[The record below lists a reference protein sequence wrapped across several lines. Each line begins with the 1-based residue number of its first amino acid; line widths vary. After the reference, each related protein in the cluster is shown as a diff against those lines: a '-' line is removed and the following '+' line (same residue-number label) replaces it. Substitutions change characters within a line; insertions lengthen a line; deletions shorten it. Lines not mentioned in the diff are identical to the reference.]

1 MSIRQLPAA
10 LLLIAFSGCAGPDVP
25 EPGSEAYLE
34 ASGAFYSGVGA
45 MQIGDD
51 LRGRA
56 RLERVTEIVPTE
68 SAAWANLSLLA
79 LRQGEIESAV
89 VAAERA
95 LGTDNAPPDVRY
107 LTAFVFLASGDSAR
121 AEVLL
126 AANDDLRSIYALAKL
141 RGGTEARDL
150 LQSARSLAPGNTAL
164 ALELARANVTT
175 GMEDQTR
182 AWATHAPDTFP
193 PHPDPALLLQALQ
206 TVAAAGQDGL
216 STSLDR
222 LQNVL
227 VRAAW
232 YREDLDALQAPPE
245 LVADPISV
253 PSTLEPV
260 RASAAP
266 ADVTISLERSEIPVD
281 ASDWAWS
288 RAIHLGA
295 DPLPSIILADDRGIH
310 LPDGRLIELSGAASV
325 LSSSVQDLD
334 QDYLSD
340 LMVAGP
346 FGVRVLF
353 QSEEGFAERPGAIP
367 PLEPASFVMAVDFD
381 MEGDLDLVVGS
392 PGADTAILRN
402 LGDGTFELAR
412 RLPAA
417 GVVDGVWAD
426 LDGDADPDVVTVT
439 GTGQATFHENLR
451 NGRWAEPVVIA
462 ERIQGIALEDADRDG
477 VFELA
482 VIEDGRALR
491 YRLKNDGFL
500 GVDLVIGA
508 GGSAGVP
515 DNVHALRLT
524 ELDNNGALD
533 WVVSHAGGVTAFL
546 GEDDRLR
553 STGLHLTG
561 FSLDDV
567 APLTEEGPPELV
579 GREAGQAVVYF
590 PQGEAGYQWKRI
602 RPRAAS
608 AQGDRRINT
617 FAIGGDV
624 ELRSGLLYQKLPITG
639 QVLHFGLGDNLL
651 TEVARITWPNG
662 DVQIEFDLLSDE
674 TVLAEQRLKGSCP
687 WVFTHDGER
696 FRFLTD
702 FLWRSPLGLRINA
715 QETAGI
721 ATTSDWI
728 RIPSDALVARD
739 GVYEVRITAELWET
753 HFFDQVA
760 LVAVDRP
767 AGAEARVDE
776 RFAFPPPDDRVHL
789 FEELMPFEA
798 VFDASGTR
806 VDELAADR
814 DGRYV
819 AGFERGAYQGIAEMH
834 AVEIHLPLEAPDAV
848 QLAAFGWVR
857 PTDSSI
863 NVAIGQGTTP
873 PPTSLQLEVPDGS
886 GGWRLVRPDLGFPS
900 GKEKTVILDLAGL
913 WAPGEARV
921 FRLRTNLE
929 VYWDQLQWGVPS
941 SDLVRRQTLRTIS
954 ADLRYRGF
962 SRVTEADS
970 VSPEIPDY
978 EVLEAT
984 TPVWQ
989 DLVGFHTRFGDVQE
1003 LLAEVDDR
1011 YVIMNAG
1018 DEMVLR
1024 FEDAAPPREGWV
1036 REFLLLGDGWVKDG
1050 DLNTTFS
1057 TTVLPLPSHQT
1068 ADYATPP
1075 AGLEEDP
1082 VYQANPED
1090 WAQYHTRYVSPDRHR
1105 RALRIR

>member
-1 MSIRQLPAA
+1 
-10 LLLIAFSGCAGPDVP
+10 
-25 EPGSEAYLE
+25 
-34 ASGAFYSGVGA
+34 

-68 SAAWANLSLLA
+68 IAAWANLSLLA
-79 LRQGEIESAV
+79 LRRGEVDAALA
-89 VAAERA
+89 AAERA
-95 LGTDNAPPDVRY
+95 LGSTDATPDVRY
-107 LTAFVFLASGDSAR
+107 LTSFAFLASGDSGR

-126 AANDDLRSIYALAKL
+126 SANEDLRSMYALAEL
-141 RGGTEARDL
+141 RKGNEALDL
-150 LQSARSLAPGNTAL
+150 LQSAQRLAPGNTAL
-164 ALELARANVTT
+164 ALELARAHAAVGRTDWART
-175 GMEDQTR
+175 
-182 AWATHAPDTFP
+182 WATAAPDSLP
-193 PHPDPALLLQALQ
+193 PHPDRDLLLQALQ
-206 TVAAAGQDGL
+206 NVASADDGGFA
-216 STSLDR
+216 SSLDR

-227 VRAAW
+227 VRASW
-232 YREDLDALQAPPE
+232 YREDLDALKAPPE
-245 LVADPISV
+245 LVAEPISV
-253 PSTLEPV
+253 PVALESFRV
-260 RASAAP
+260 AAAP
-266 ADVTISLERSEIPVD
+266 ADVDISLERSQLPVD

-288 RAIHLGA
+288 RAIHLGE
-295 DPLPSIILADDRGIH
+295 DPLPSIILANEGGIH
-310 LPDGRLIELSGAASV
+310 LPDGRVIELPGASAAR
-325 LSSSVQDLD
+325 SSSVQDLD

-340 LMVAGP
+340 LVVAGP
-346 FGVRVLF
+346 FGVRALF

-367 PLEPASFVMAVDFD
+367 ELEPASFVMAVDFD
-381 MEGDLDLVVGS
+381 MEGDLDLVVGF
-392 PGADTAILRN
+392 PGAETAVLRN
-402 LGDGTFELAR
+402 RGDGTFELAR
-412 RLPAA
+412 RLATP
-417 GVVDGVWAD
+417 GVVDGIWGD
-426 LDGDADPDVVTVT
+426 LDGDGDPDLVTVT
-439 GTGQATFHENLR
+439 GDGHAAFHENLR
-451 NGRWAEPVVIA
+451 NGRWAAPGVIA
-462 ERIQGIALEDADRDG
+462 DRVQGIALEDADRDG

-482 VIEDGRALR
+482 VIEGGQARR
-491 YRLKNDGFL
+491 YRLENAVFL
-500 GVDLVIGA
+500 GVDVPMGNGA
-508 GGSAGVP
+508 SARIP
-515 DNVHALRLT
+515 DNVRALTLT

-533 WVVSHAGGVTAFL
+533 WVISHAVGVTAFL
-546 GEDDRLR
+546 GEDERLL
-553 STGLHLTG
+553 STGLDLAG
-561 FSLDDV
+561 FSMDDV
-567 APLTEEGPPELV
+567 APLTEEGPPELI
-579 GREAGQAVVYF
+579 GREEGQAVVYF
-590 PQGEAGYQWKRI
+590 PQGQAGYQWKRL
-602 RPRAAS
+602 RPKAAS

-639 QVLHFGLGDNLL
+639 QVLHFGLGENLL

-696 FRFLTD
+696 FRFVTD

-728 RIPSDALVARD
+728 RIPSDALEARD

-753 HFFDQVA
+753 HFFDQVS

-767 AGAEARVDE
+767 AGTEARVDE

-789 FEELMPFEA
+789 FGELMAFEA
-798 VFDASGTR
+798 VFDAKGSR
-806 VDELAADR
+806 VDDLAAAR

-834 AVEIHLPLEAPDAV
+834 AVEMHLPSGAPEAV
-848 QLAAFGWVR
+848 QLVAFGWVR

-873 PPTSLQLEVPDGS
+873 PPTSLQLEVPDGE
-886 GGWRLVRPDLGFPS
+886 GGWQLVRPDLGFPS

-913 WAPGEARV
+913 WAPGQERV

-941 SDLVRRQTLRTIS
+941 NDVVRRQTLEMAS

-962 SRVTEADS
+962 SRVTAADS

-978 EVLEAT
+978 QVLEAT
-984 TPVWQ
+984 VPVWQ

-1003 LLAEVDDR
+1003 LLSEVDDR

-1024 FEDAAPPREGWV
+1024 FEEAAPPADGWV

-1057 TTVLPLPSHQT
+1057 TTVLPLPTHGS
-1068 ADYATPP
+1068 ADYTTPP
-1075 AGLEEDP
+1075 VGLELDP

-1105 RALRIR
+1105 RALRIER